1 MTFQDVD
8 ENTGILT
15 KIRTTKEVIEH
26 LPRLYRKVAEYLV
39 EHGEIEIVSES
50 PVNRGG

>member
-1 MTFQDVD
+1 MTFRNVD
-8 ENTGILT
+8 GNTGVLN

-26 LPRLYRKVAEYLV
+26 LPRLYREVAEYLV

>member
-1 MTFQDVD
+1 MTFRNVD
-8 ENTGILT
+8 ENTGVLT